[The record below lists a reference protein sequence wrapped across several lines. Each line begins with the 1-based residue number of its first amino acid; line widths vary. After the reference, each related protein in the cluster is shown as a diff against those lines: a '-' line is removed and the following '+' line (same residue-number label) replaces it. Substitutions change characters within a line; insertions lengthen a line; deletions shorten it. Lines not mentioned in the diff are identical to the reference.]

1 MAEFANYNQILLDM
15 KNAVEGAALGFK
27 RCVVDADDNDFQFQ
41 HMPMADFRIKRN
53 LPELVSAQTYYSAI
67 QIEVEI
73 ACFDMTSR
81 AKCATMRNDLTAALQ
96 GFFQANPRFGGY
108 VDSTVVGPVEFEI
121 GETKAQGEFI
131 AAAVATFT
139 VFFYSEQ

>member
-1 MAEFANYNQILLDM
+1 MSEFANYNQILLD
-15 KNAVEGAALGFK
+15 VVAATQAANLGFK
-27 RCVVDADDNDFQFQ
+27 LVTKDADDHDFQYQ
-41 HMPMADFRIKRN
+41 NMPMCDWRIKRN
-53 LPELVSAQTYYSAI
+53 APELVSARTYYSGITLEA
-67 QIEVEI
+67 EI

-96 GFFQANPRFGGY
+96 GLFQANPRFGAY

-139 VFFYSEQ
+139 VFFYSEP

>member
-1 MAEFANYNQILLDM
+1 MSDFANYNQILSD
-15 KNAVEGAALGFK
+15 VVAATKASGIDFRK
-27 RCVVDADDNDFQFQ
+27 VTSDADDHDFQYQ
-41 HMPMADFRIKRN
+41 NMPMCDWRIRRN
-53 LPELVSAQTYYSAI
+53 APELVQGQTYYSAI
-67 QIEVEI
+67 QLEAEI

-81 AKCATMRNDLTAALQ
+81 TKCATMRNDLTAALQ
-96 GFFQANPRFGGY
+96 GFFQANPRFSGY

>member
-1 MAEFANYNQILLDM
+1 VAKFADYNLVLADM
-15 KNAVEGAALGFK
+15 KAAVEGASLGFK
-27 RCVVDADDNDFQFQ
+27 RVIVDADDNDFQYQ
-41 HMPMADFRIKRN
+41 HMPLCDLRIRRN
-53 LPELVSAQTYYSAI
+53 APELVSAQTYYSAI
-67 QIEVEI
+67 QIEAEI

-96 GFFQANPRFGGY
+96 GFFQANPRFGAY

-121 GETKAQGEFI
+121 GETKAQGEFV
-131 AAAVATFT
+131 AAGVATFT